1 MSTTTS
7 TDTVFEPL
15 LQKYATPLLS
25 LVVVMVTAITAALS
39 EPVTDTVI
47 WQLVALF
54 AGSVVT
60 FFVPLL
66 DNAWAGGLKTG
77 AAILAAI
84 ATAVVPFLLNGGHL
98 TGPEILTVVL
108 AAFKALATEIGVQI
122 RTEPQAVTYNAQG
135 VPSLTSVAPPVVPLK
150 ASNIPSFDS
159 IISSPIQFT
168 SPTAKAPVQT
178 VEPILPPAEP
188 VVPEVEPADVP
199 SLTLPEDV
207 PTASDPTPTDTS
219 SIPVVVPESTD
230 AVYPTPDISIPVPTT
245 VDAAGNDAAVPE
257 TEPVAGPVSGLLAS

>member
-7 TDTVFEPL
+7 TGTVFEPL

-84 ATAVVPFLLNGGHL
+84 ATAVVPFSLNGGHL

-135 VPSLTSVAPPVVPLK
+135 VPSLTNVAPPVVPLK
-150 ASNIPSFDS
+150 ASNVPSFDS

-168 SPTAKAPVQT
+168 SPTAKPPVQT
-178 VEPILPPAEP
+178 VEPILPPAQP
-188 VVPEVEPADVP
+188 DAPEVEAADVP

-207 PTASDPTPTDTS
+207 PTASDPVPTDTS
-219 SIPVVVPESTD
+219 SIPVVVPESLEPEGQSD
-230 AVYPTPDISIPVPTT
+230 ASGAPVVTSS
-245 VDAAGNDAAVPE
+245 VAAGLI
-257 TEPVAGPVSGLLAS
+257 VS